1 MTNKHFFSGQPKDLI
16 RVLTS
21 ILILITTGV
30 PAAIPTRA
38 FGANGTD
45 PLVFNQPK
53 GTRLNR
59 FCGGQVGYGPLR
71 LQSQSPFQSLRLQL
85 TPMAP
90 TFQRPGTWE
99 TGATMSLANVWANS
113 PGHYRI
119 DYESLDT
126 TIFAAY
132 GLSKSLRLEFGFQE
146 KRLFGGILDG
156 FIADFHDFFGIDQ
169 DGRDT
174 IPFGLVEIEILDDDG
189 NPLISYNQGS
199 GVYSRSI
206 TAYLEHR
213 LTCGSDK
220 IPALSYSLSARYD
233 TEGQHMLDRDFPI
246 DLGLSIMT
254 AKKLGPVNLYLSA
267 GLFWYG
273 SSQIQRVKLKKV
285 QTSLMAGLEWRFGQ
299 RHSLL
304 AQCLIS
310 EGAAEDLG
318 PFSDASY
325 EVTLGWKWEVIPNG
339 LFELGLIENII
350 IWDNSPDFGLHSGFS
365 YRF

>member
-1 MTNKHFFSGQPKDLI
+1 MDKNDLSLWQAAVAAFLPATAVGFLLVILLGMPGEVLGASEDSPMVLGQ
-16 RVLTS
+16 
-21 ILILITTGV
+21 
-30 PAAIPTRA
+30 A
-38 FGANGTD
+38 
-45 PLVFNQPK
+45 QPYK
-53 GTRLNR
+53 LNR

-71 LQSQSPFQSLRLQL
+71 LQSQSPLQTLRLQL

-126 TIFAAY
+126 SIFAAY
-132 GLSKSLRLEFGFQE
+132 GISESLRLEIGFQE

-156 FIADFHDFFGIDQ
+156 FITDFHDFFGIDQ

-174 IPFGLVEIEILDDDG
+174 TPFGLVEIEILDDNG
-189 NPLISYNQGS
+189 NPLLSYTQGS

-213 LTCGSDK
+213 LTCGSDT
-220 IPALSYSLSARYD
+220 IPALSYSFSARWD
-233 TEGQHMLDRDFPI
+233 TEGQRMLERDFPI
-246 DLGLSIMT
+246 DLGLSLMA
-254 AKKLGPVNLYLSA
+254 AKRLGPVNLYLSA
-267 GLFWYG
+267 GIFWYG
-273 SSQIQRVKLKKV
+273 SSQIQKVKLKNF
-285 QTSLMAGLEWRFGQ
+285 QTSLMTGVEWRFAQ
-299 RHSLL
+299 HHSLL
-304 AQCLIS
+304 MQCLVS
-310 EGAAEDLG
+310 EGAAKNLG

-325 EVTLGWKWEVIPNG
+325 EVTLGWKWEVIPHG
-339 LFELGLIENII
+339 VLEIGLIENII
-350 IWDNSPDFGLHSGFS
+350 IWDNSPDFGLHGGFS